1 MPITHS
7 KTTHAPITH
16 TPGFPRAR
24 KGDPMTSHL
33 AAAQVTTA
41 ESHYK
46 AIHDALTLYGPAGKD
61 KIAALAGLDPSQVA
75 RRLPEMRRLGLV
87 GLTGETVQSNSGRQE
102 REWQAITQE
111 KTA

>member
-1 MPITHS
+1 MTITYS
-7 KTTHAPITH
+7 KTTHAPITY
-16 TPGFPRAR
+16 TPDFPRAR
-24 KGDPMTSHL
+24 NSDPLTSHL

-41 ESHYK
+41 DSHYK
-46 AIHDALTLYGPAGKD
+46 AIYEALSGWGPMGKD
-61 KIAALAGLDPSQVA
+61 EIAALAGLDPSQVA

-87 GLTGETVQSNSGRQE
+87 GLTGETVQSRSGRQE